1 MLLRRTVTAVAA
13 VILLN
18 CLPADARLKL
28 RGGPGTSIETAF
40 IIEGATDSSEGVMT
54 EYVVLQKRYPGWK
67 REMQT
72 LRVKDGRT
80 YDVYIISKD
89 GKTKEVW
96 FDITSFFGK

>member
-1 MLLRRTVTAVAA
+1 
-13 VILLN
+13 
-18 CLPADARLKL
+18 
-28 RGGPGTSIETAF
+28 
-40 IIEGATDSSEGVMT
+40 MT